1 MSVFESTPI
10 DGVGAIVHDTRL
22 ANGLRLL
29 VVERHTDPVVASMC
43 WYRVGSKSER
53 TEEAGMSHFLEHMM
67 FKGTPAFG
75 KGMVDREI
83 TRLGGSNNAYTSYD
97 FTAYW
102 FELASD
108 RWERA
113 LDLEADRMRNLLLD
127 PDEFESEKAV
137 VLEELSMG
145 MDDPWRRLSQGM
157 SSKIFGRHPYGD
169 PIIGHRDVLGRMTP
183 DHMRAFY
190 KRFYHPGNAT
200 VVISGDVNPER
211 ALEMVEAKYG
221 PIEAGDPWSET
232 DTWRP
237 EISIPLGSQRIDM
250 TWDDPGK
257 RIIMAW
263 PTAKV
268 GSDADFQSDV
278 LSTLIATGRLSR
290 MYRSLVLD
298 KGLATYVAAHNDARQ
313 EGGSFMLYAEAN
325 HGVEAARLEEALREE
340 IAAIQKEPAS
350 AADLNRAQSILAAG
364 ERSTTETV
372 SGLAEHLGEYAI
384 DADWPLGFQLTERRG
399 KVTSEDMLEFAREY
413 LSEDR
418 CVTGTSLP
426 EKD

>member
-10 DGVGAIVHDTRL
+10 PEVGAIVHDTRL

-43 WYRVGSKSER
+43 WYRVGSKSEH

-67 FKGTPAFG
+67 FKGTPKFG

-83 TRLGGSNNAYTSYD
+83 TQLGGSNNAYTSYD

-113 LDLEADRMRNLLLD
+113 LDLEADRMPNLLLD
-127 PDEFESEKAV
+127 PEEFESEKAV

-145 MDDPWRRLSQGM
+145 LDDPWRRLSQELAPLLH
-157 SSKIFGRHPYGD
+157 GRHPYGR
-169 PIIGHRDVLGRMTP
+169 PIIGYRDVLGRMTP
-183 DHMRAFY
+183 EMMRTFY

-200 VVISGDVNPER
+200 VVISGDVSPER

-221 PIEAGDPWSET
+221 SIPAGTPWSDA

-237 EISIPLGSQRIDM
+237 EMEVPLGSQRLDL
-250 TWDDPGK
+250 TWDDPGQ

-268 GSDADFQSDV
+268 GTDADFASDV
-278 LSTLIATGRLSR
+278 LSTLITTGRLSR

-298 KGLATYVAAHNDARQ
+298 KGLATFVSAHNDARQ
-313 EGGSFMLYAEAN
+313 EGGSFHLYAEAN
-325 HGVEAARLEEALREE
+325 HGVEAARLEEALRQE
-340 IAAIQKEPAS
+340 IKQLHETVPTQAE
-350 AADLNRAQSILAAG
+350 LERAQNILAAG

-384 DADWPLGFQLTERRG
+384 DADWPLGFELTERRQ
-399 KVTSEDMLEFAREY
+399 KISAQDLKNFASEY
-413 LSEDR
+413 LTEER
-418 CVTGTSLP
+418 CITGTSLP
-426 EKD
+426 AKD

>member
-10 DGVGAIVHDTRL
+10 EEAGAIVHDTRL

-43 WYRVGSKSER
+43 WYRVGSKSEHTR
-53 TEEAGMSHFLEHMM
+53 EAGMSHFLEHMM
-67 FKGTPAFG
+67 FKGTAQFG

-113 LDLEADRMRNLLLD
+113 LDLEADRMQNLLLD
-127 PDEFESEKAV
+127 PEEFESEKAV

-145 MDDPWRRLSQGM
+145 LDDPWRRLSQEMGPL
-157 SSKIFGRHPYGD
+157 IHGRHPYGR
-169 PIIGHRDVLGRMTP
+169 PIIGYRDVLGEMTP
-183 DHMRAFY
+183 QDMRAFY
-190 KRFYHPGNAT
+190 KRFYHPGNGT
-200 VVISGDVNPER
+200 VVISGDVSPEH
-211 ALEMVEAKYG
+211 ALEMVEQKYG
-221 PIEAGDPWSET
+221 SIQPGTPWAEA

-237 EISIPLGSQRIDM
+237 EVTVPLGPQRLEL
-250 TWDDPGK
+250 TWDDPGQ

-263 PTAKV
+263 PTGKV
-268 GSDADFQSDV
+268 GSDADFASDV
-278 LSTLIATGRLSR
+278 LTTVLTTGRLSR

-313 EGGSFMLYAEAN
+313 EGGSFLLYAEAN
-325 HGVEAARLEEALREE
+325 HGVDAAILEQSIRQE
-340 IAAIQKEPAS
+340 IADLQTKPITAS
-350 AADLNRAQSILAAG
+350 ELQRAQSILAAS

-384 DADWPLGFQLTERRG
+384 DADWPLGFELTERRL
-399 KVTSEDMLEFAREY
+399 KVTSDDLKKFAAEY
-413 LSEDR
+413 LTDQR
-418 CVTGTSLP
+418 CITGTSLP
-426 EKD
+426 AKD